1 MSKHNCIPAAKIHML
16 ICLDKNA
23 LVSDFTKQEKCI
35 CKISDKMQSLSFA
48 KWVQDDEI
56 SAV

>member
-48 KWVQDDEI
+48 K
-56 SAV
+56 